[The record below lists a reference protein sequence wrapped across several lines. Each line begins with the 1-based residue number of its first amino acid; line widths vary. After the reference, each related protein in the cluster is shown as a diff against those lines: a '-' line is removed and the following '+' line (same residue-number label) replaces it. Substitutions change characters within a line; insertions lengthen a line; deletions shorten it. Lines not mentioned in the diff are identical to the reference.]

1 MKIQFLDSIVVNWEI
16 VSVFTKREIQ
26 VRYKGSKL
34 GFAWALINPL
44 MMLCVYT
51 LIFSEVFQA
60 KWGSTSNINPYE
72 YGLNIFTG
80 LIIFN
85 VFAESIA
92 RAPTMLL
99 NNQNYLKKI
108 VFPIEVLGVA
118 QVGSAVINSAICM
131 ILLVIGK
138 LITSGQIQESMII
151 LPLIMGPF
159 VLICLGSVWTICAIG
174 VLFRDISQLI
184 NAMISVLMFM
194 SPIFYSKESL
204 PDKIRWIADINPI
217 AITIEAT
224 REVVNFGEIP
234 RMGIICIWWIVGICT
249 CELGFRCLKD

>member
-1 MKIQFLDSIVVNWEI
+1 MFLP
-16 VSVFTKREIQ
+16 REIQ

-60 KWGSTSNINPYE
+60 KWGLTSNISPYE

-118 QVGSAVINSAICM
+118 QVGSAVINSGRYN
-131 ILLVIGK
+131 LFLKV
-138 LITSGQIQESMII
+138 TT
-151 LPLIMGPF
+151 
-159 VLICLGSVWTICAIG
+159 VL
-174 VLFRDISQLI
+174 RISQRI
-184 NAMISVLMFM
+184 QIVLCVRRVKR
-194 SPIFYSKESL
+194 SGHN
-204 PDKIRWIADINPI
+204 IA
-217 AITIEAT
+217 
-224 REVVNFGEIP
+224 
-234 RMGIICIWWIVGICT
+234 
-249 CELGFRCLKD
+249 L